1 MGTYLNPDND
11 EFIMALNSKLYV
23 DKSLLI
29 STVNECVR
37 TLQRYMCISRPRRFG
52 KSTALNMLSAYYS
65 RGEDTAA
72 FFSRLQIAR
81 DASFTT
87 HLNKYNVL
95 RINVQDFLSFSTSIT
110 EMLNT
115 ISKYIISDLLDE
127 YPDIRYKDTANLVQ
141 VMKDIYAQKPI
152 PFIILI
158 DEWDC
163 LFREYQGDDQGQRQY
178 LDFLRTWLKDKSYV
192 GLVYMTGILPIKKY
206 GTHSA
211 LNMFTEYS
219 MTEPRELAEY
229 FGFTEN
235 EVRALC
241 QHRNQSYEEVKAWYD
256 GYELLIPHNSHNDT
270 DWKSYSLYNP
280 KSVIEAMLSGHC
292 GPYWNKTETYE
303 ALKIY
308 IQMNYD
314 GLKDAIVTMMAGSSV
329 QIDTSTFNNDMTTFH
344 SKNDVLTLL
353 VHLGYLSY
361 NAKTKTVA
369 IPNREIYKEYANAVS
384 LMNWPEVTKSIQS
397 SQQLLQH
404 LIAGD
409 AEAVAQGL
417 DTAHAEI
424 SILKYNDENSLSCA
438 INLAFYFAREYY
450 TIIRELP
457 SGKGFADITLL
468 PRPKY
473 AEKPAIIIELKWDK
487 SAAGAIRQI
496 KERNYTG
503 VLQNYTGNILLAGI
517 TYDKHSKK
525 HQCIIEKI

>member
-1 MGTYLNPDND
+1 
-11 EFIMALNSKLYV
+11 
-23 DKSLLI
+23 
-29 STVNECVR
+29 
-37 TLQRYMCISRPRRFG
+37 
-52 KSTALNMLSAYYS
+52 
-65 RGEDTAA
+65 
-72 FFSRLQIAR
+72 
-81 DASFTT
+81 
-87 HLNKYNVL
+87 
-95 RINVQDFLSFSTSIT
+95 
-110 EMLNT
+110 
-115 ISKYIISDLLDE
+115 
-127 YPDIRYKDTANLVQ
+127 
-141 VMKDIYAQKPI
+141 
-152 PFIILI
+152 
-158 DEWDC
+158 
-163 LFREYQGDDQGQRQY
+163 
-178 LDFLRTWLKDKSYV
+178 
-192 GLVYMTGILPIKKY
+192 MTGILPIKKY

>member
-1 MGTYLNPDND
+1 M
-11 EFIMALNSKLYV
+11 
-23 DKSLLI
+23 
-29 STVNECVR
+29 
-37 TLQRYMCISRPRRFG
+37 
-52 KSTALNMLSAYYS
+52 
-65 RGEDTAA
+65 
-72 FFSRLQIAR
+72 
-81 DASFTT
+81 
-87 HLNKYNVL
+87 
-95 RINVQDFLSFSTSIT
+95 
-110 EMLNT
+110 
-115 ISKYIISDLLDE
+115 
-127 YPDIRYKDTANLVQ
+127 
-141 VMKDIYAQKPI
+141 
-152 PFIILI
+152 
-158 DEWDC
+158 
-163 LFREYQGDDQGQRQY
+163 
-178 LDFLRTWLKDKSYV
+178 
-192 GLVYMTGILPIKKY
+192 
-206 GTHSA
+206 
-211 LNMFTEYS
+211 
-219 MTEPRELAEY
+219 
-229 FGFTEN
+229 
-235 EVRALC
+235 
-241 QHRNQSYEEVKAWYD
+241 
-256 GYELLIPHNSHNDT
+256 
-270 DWKSYSLYNP
+270 
-280 KSVIEAMLSGHC
+280 
-292 GPYWNKTETYE
+292 
-303 ALKIY
+303 
-308 IQMNYD
+308 
-314 GLKDAIVTMMAGSSV
+314 